1 MRKIILSFLF
11 VFSLLN
17 AGEMGLKGGG
27 CTLAQDG
34 AVQLQLGDKVHS
46 NVSYK
51 AAAKS
56 GKNFREIFIGSS
68 IKAKDFT
75 LSIVDYIPNKRMKG
89 KPKTGLFMV
98 QITTPSLTKSVTMTY
113 IFDAGMISA
122 TGIFNKESIGFSS
135 KVNYSLC
142 YIAKNNKGT

>member
-1 MRKIILSFLF
+1 MKKIILSFLF
-11 VFSLLN
+11 TFSLLN
-17 AGEMGLKGGG
+17 AGEMGLNGGG

-34 AVQLQLGDKVHS
+34 AVQLQIKDKIYS

-56 GKNFREIFIGSS
+56 GKNFREIFVGSS
-68 IKAKDFT
+68 INAKDFT
-75 LSIVDYIPNKRMKG
+75 LSIVDYLPNKRMKG

-98 QITTPSLTKSVTMTY
+98 EVTTPSISKSVTMTY
-113 IFDAGMISA
+113 IFDAGVISA
-122 TGIFNKESIGFSS
+122 TGIFNKESIGFNS

-142 YIAKNNKGT
+142 NISIKK